1 MYEYILRHNERG
13 EREEKE
19 VKEEGGRDGWRGEG
33 RREGRREKV
42 LFIYT
47 GTVSQTQFGQRD
59 AGTPGV

>member
-19 VKEEGGRDGWRGEG
+19 VKEEGGRDGGRGEG

-42 LFIYT
+42 LCIYT
-47 GTVSQTQFGQRD
+47 GTSDSATD
-59 AGTPGV
+59 AIRT